1 MFGTYKV
8 LINEQVNEESNT
20 YKFSE
25 EFVHE
30 IGYKFSIFKHLF
42 LCWSTTHIQKKV
54 KGIMYAAHEW
64 SKSECS
70 YLNIT

>member
-42 LCWSTTHIQKKV
+42 LC
-54 KGIMYAAHEW
+54 
-64 SKSECS
+64 
-70 YLNIT
+70 

>member
-8 LINEQVNEESNT
+8 LINGQVDEESNT

-30 IGYKFSIFKHLF
+30 ITYKLSIFKQLF
-42 LCWSTTHIQKKV
+42 FC
-54 KGIMYAAHEW
+54 
-64 SKSECS
+64 
-70 YLNIT
+70 